1 MGLDVT
7 CSGAQIIGGIIQ
19 DTRMLLDTNFIVK
32 KDQKV
37 DSKRSIYTEILNAL
51 MPEVK
56 YYLKIL
62 NIYVVEE
69 AVLSVMNRDFIK
81 GWTMRFLYSEGNYS
95 RAIYFDISILQSKEH
110 NKFSILEKYKQNEIG
125 FKRAQIFIDVLV
137 YSCLSEI

>member
-19 DTRMLLDTNFIVK
+19 DTRMLLDTNLIVK

-37 DSKRSIYTEILNAL
+37 DSRRSIYTEILNAL

-56 YYLKIL
+56 YYLKNL
-62 NIYVVEE
+62 NIYGVEE
-69 AVLSVMNRDFIK
+69 AVLSVMNRDFVK

-95 RAIYFDISILQSKEH
+95 RAIYLIYLYCSLKSTINLAF
-110 NKFSILEKYKQNEIG
+110 
-125 FKRAQIFIDVLV
+125 
-137 YSCLSEI
+137 